1 MSRFHSKITRR
12 RNPFKRFFRHM
23 NTIQILGIEGS
34 AQTRQLRT
42 NLLEALGAL
51 GMKAVVQDVS
61 GMEQLMKYRI
71 NGIPALVVD
80 GTVVLQKIVPPA
92 EDLKI
97 LLNAFVEGSY
107 KQFAM
112 KNILVPTDFSQA
124 AKGAFQF
131 ALDLAELQGGKV
143 KAINVYHPE
152 FDQETKWLDSSF
164 LDGVSFAKDRLS
176 NFVKDGLSAGGGG
189 VAVATKVEQEVVTGF
204 AVDEILELSKQKGLD
219 MIVMGSTGER
229 GFLEKLFGSVST
241 NVTQRAECPVML
253 VPNGVQ
259 FHGFKHIM
267 YASNYEAAERPTLHK
282 LVDVANAFN
291 ADIHFVHVAEDGDSK
306 TYQEIE
312 SKLFNVLFN
321 GSDPSF
327 AFNLTK
333 IEGQSVVDGLNDYAL
348 KHDIDLVVMVC
359 PHRKFWEQLF
369 HKSVTKAMALNTKLP
384 ILVLHG

>member
-1 MSRFHSKITRR
+1 MT
-12 RNPFKRFFRHM
+12 
-23 NTIQILGIEGS
+23 TIQILGVEGS
-34 AQTRQLRT
+34 TQTHQLRA
-42 NLLEALGAL
+42 NLIEALASL
-51 GMKAVVQDVS
+51 GMKAVVENVS
-61 GMEQLMKYRI
+61 EMDRLMRYRI
-71 NGIPALVVD
+71 NGIPAMVVD

-97 LLNAFVEGSY
+97 LLNAFVKKAF

-112 KNILVPTDFSQA
+112 KKILVPTDFSPA

-143 KAINVYHPE
+143 EAVHIYHPE
-152 FDQETKWLDSSF
+152 FDPESNWLNNSF
-164 LDGVSFAKDRLS
+164 LDGVGFAKERLAA
-176 NFVKDGLSAGGGG
+176 FVKEELKAADAGN
-189 VAVATKVEQEVVTGF
+189 VATSTEVGQEVITGF
-204 AVDEILELSKQKGLD
+204 AVDEILELSKRKD
-219 MIVMGSTGER
+219 MEMIVMGSTGER

-253 VPNGVQ
+253 VPKGVQ

-291 ADIHFVHVAEDGDSK
+291 ADIHFVHVDEEGDSS

-312 SKLFNVLFN
+312 NRLFNVLFN
-321 GSDPSF
+321 GSEPSF

-333 IEGQSVVDGLNDYAL
+333 IEGQSVVDGLNDYAI
-348 KHDIDLVVMVC
+348 KHNIDLVVMVC

-369 HKSVTKAMALNTKLP
+369 HKSVTKAMTLNTKLP

>member
-1 MSRFHSKITRR
+1 MT
-12 RNPFKRFFRHM
+12 
-23 NTIQILGIEGS
+23 TIQILGVEGS
-34 AQTRQLRT
+34 TQTHQLRA
-42 NLLEALGAL
+42 NLIEALASL
-51 GMKAVVQDVS
+51 GMKAVVENVS
-61 GMEQLMKYRI
+61 EMDRLMRYHI
-71 NGIPALVVD
+71 DGIPAMAVD

-97 LLNAFVEGSY
+97 LLNAFVKKAF

-112 KNILVPTDFSQA
+112 KNILVPTDFSPA

-143 KAINVYHPE
+143 EAMHIYHPE
-152 FDQETKWLDSSF
+152 FDPESNWLNNSF
-164 LDGVSFAKDRLS
+164 LEGVGFAKERLAA
-176 NFVKDGLSAGGGG
+176 FVEEELNAAAVGN
-189 VAVATKVEQEVVTGF
+189 VATAVEVKQEVITGF
-204 AVDEILELSKQKGLD
+204 AVDEILDLSKRKD
-219 MIVMGSTGER
+219 VEMIVMGSTGER
-229 GFLEKLFGSVST
+229 GFLEKMFGSVST

-253 VPNGVQ
+253 VPQGVQ

-291 ADIHFVHVAEDGDSK
+291 ADIHFVHVDEEGDSS

-312 SKLFNVLFN
+312 SRLFNVLFN
-321 GSDPSF
+321 GSEPSF

-333 IEGQSVVDGLNDYAL
+333 IEGQSVVDGLNDYAI
-348 KHDIDLVVMVC
+348 KHNIDLVVMVC

-369 HKSVTKAMALNTKLP
+369 HKSMTKAMTLNTKLP

>member
-1 MSRFHSKITRR
+1 MT
-12 RNPFKRFFRHM
+12 
-23 NTIQILGIEGS
+23 TIQILGVEGS
-34 AQTRQLRT
+34 TQTHQLRA
-42 NLLEALGAL
+42 NLIEALASL
-51 GMKAVVQDVS
+51 GMKAVVENVS
-61 GMEQLMKYRI
+61 EMDRLMQYHI
-71 NGIPALVVD
+71 TGIPAMAVD
-80 GTVVLQKIVPPA
+80 GTVVLQKIVPPT

-97 LLNAFVEGSY
+97 LLNAFVKKAF

-112 KNILVPTDFSQA
+112 KIILVPTDFSPA

-143 KAINVYHPE
+143 EAVHIYHPE
-152 FDQETKWLDSSF
+152 FDPESNWLNNSF
-164 LDGVSFAKDRLS
+164 LEGVGFAKERLAA
-176 NFVKDGLSAGGGG
+176 FVEEELNAAAVGH
-189 VAVATKVEQEVVTGF
+189 VATAVEVKQEVITGF
-204 AVDEILELSKQKGLD
+204 AVDEILDLSKRKD
-219 MIVMGSTGER
+219 VEMIVMGSTGER
-229 GFLEKLFGSVST
+229 GFLEKMFGSVST

-253 VPNGVQ
+253 VPQGVQ

-291 ADIHFVHVAEDGDSK
+291 ADIHFVHVDEEGDSN

-312 SKLFNVLFN
+312 NRLFSVLFN
-321 GSDPSF
+321 GSEPSF

-333 IEGQSVVDGLNDYAL
+333 IEGQSVVDGLNDYAI
-348 KHDIDLVVMVC
+348 KHNIDLVVMVC

-369 HKSVTKAMALNTKLP
+369 HKSMTKAMTLNTKLP